1 MRMNKEIIFHPGGA
15 VPWPRAVKAGNMIHF
30 AAAGVDKLGN
40 VAGKQFEQQ
49 LEFTLKELKATL
61 ESLGSSMA
69 DILHLTWYY
78 VDLSRDLEKA
88 PAIRRKYIPDDKVPM
103 MAAIGVTELAPVGD
117 WPLLIEVTGCA
128 MIPGPDIEQSPDN
141 QPEVDPS

>member
-1 MRMNKEIIFHPGGA
+1 MNKEIVFYRDGA
-15 VPWPRAVKAGNMIHF
+15 VSWPRAVKAGNMIYF

-40 VAGKQFEQQ
+40 VAGQEFEQQ

-61 ESLGSSMA
+61 ESLGSSMQ

-88 PAIRRKYIPDDKVPM
+88 PAIRRKYIPDDTVPM

-128 MIPGPDIEQSPDN
+128 IIPDADSHRSPDN
-141 QPEVDPS
+141 QLDAKAP

>member
-1 MRMNKEIIFHPGGA
+1 MNKEIIFHPDGA
-15 VPWPRAVKAGNMIHF
+15 VSWPRAVKAGNLVFF

-40 VAGKQFEQQ
+40 VAGPEFEQQ

-61 ESLGSSMA
+61 ESLGSSMT
-69 DILHLTWYY
+69 DILQVTWYY

-88 PAIRRKYIPDDKVPM
+88 PAIRRKYIADDQVPM

-117 WPLLIEVTGCA
+117 WPLLIEATGCA
-128 MIPGPDIEQSPDN
+128 VIPDPASRQSPDN
-141 QPEVDPS
+141 QPGVEAS

>member
-1 MRMNKEIIFHPGGA
+1 MNKEIVFYRDGA
-15 VPWPRAVKAGNMIHF
+15 VSWPRAVKAGNLIF
-30 AAAGVDKLGN
+30 FTAAGVDKLGN
-40 VAGKQFEQQ
+40 VAGPEFEQQ

-61 ESLGSSMA
+61 ESLGSSMT
-69 DILHLTWYY
+69 DILQVTWYY

-88 PAIRRKYIPDDKVPM
+88 PAIRREYIPDDKVPM

-128 MIPGPDIEQSPDN
+128 IIPDRVSRQSPDH
-141 QPEVDPS
+141 QLGVEAP

>member
-1 MRMNKEIIFHPGGA
+1 MNKEIIFYRDG
-15 VPWPRAVKAGNMIHF
+15 VVSWPRAVKAGNMIYF

-40 VAGKQFEQQ
+40 VAGQEFEQQ

-61 ESLGSSMA
+61 ESLGSSMP

-128 MIPGPDIEQSPDN
+128 IIPDSDSRQSPDN
-141 QPEVDPS
+141 QLEVEAS